1 MSGFFWKIFA
11 YGNFEQC
18 LKFSD
23 FESQQLCNQEGYHHN
38 FCTKTCGIQFPE
50 KPESFG
56 SFGLLIKKVAF
67 DNP

>member
-1 MSGFFWKIFA
+1 MSGFFWKIFV

-23 FESQQLCNQEGYHHN
+23 FESQQLCTQEGYRHN
-38 FCTKTCGIQFPE
+38 FCTKTGGIQFGK
-50 KPESFG
+50 KPENFG
-56 SFGLLIKKVAF
+56 SFELLIKIVAF